1 MLLACSPYPIEI
13 CLIRYAYHIVLQSLN
28 GKDGKPKKQSNL
40 KKVKEKITKGNKVS
54 KSKSSEKKL
63 VHMPSDPE
71 LEPGKELIM
80 CAKLTIKT
88 PKSYQKDV
96 DKYIRITRYV
106 RAIISFVLDPKS
118 DKAI

>member
-1 MLLACSPYPIEI
+1 M
-13 CLIRYAYHIVLQSLN
+13 
-28 GKDGKPKKQSNL
+28 
-40 KKVKEKITKGNKVS
+40 S

-106 RAIISFVLDPKS
+106 RAIISLVLDQKS
-118 DKAI
+118 DKAIWGHYLHMIGRRAIFAHAMQRTD

>member
-1 MLLACSPYPIEI
+1 M
-13 CLIRYAYHIVLQSLN
+13 
-28 GKDGKPKKQSNL
+28 
-40 KKVKEKITKGNKVS
+40 KEKITKGNKVS

-96 DKYIRITRYV
+96 DKYIRITRYISAILFLV
-106 RAIISFVLDPKS
+106 REYGLSLYMPCSTHVNIRVACKF
-118 DKAI
+118 